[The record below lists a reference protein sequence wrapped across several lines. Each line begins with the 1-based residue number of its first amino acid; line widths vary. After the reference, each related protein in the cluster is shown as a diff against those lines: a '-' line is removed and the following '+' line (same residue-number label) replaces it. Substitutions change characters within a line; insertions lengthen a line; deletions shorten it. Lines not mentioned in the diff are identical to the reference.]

1 MPSNKAFAM
10 QGAKVAF
17 NGRRANLGREVEQEI
32 RNAGGEAIYVPSD
45 VRIEDIIRFGI
56 YNGTKFAL
64 EGISEALAKE
74 VAPFNVNVT
83 IVEPGSFR
91 TDWAGRMMRAEN
103 VIDDYVETSGETRS
117 WMDEE
122 NGTQQGDPAK
132 AAEAMIE
139 VVYSANPP

>member
-1 MPSNKAFAM
+1 M